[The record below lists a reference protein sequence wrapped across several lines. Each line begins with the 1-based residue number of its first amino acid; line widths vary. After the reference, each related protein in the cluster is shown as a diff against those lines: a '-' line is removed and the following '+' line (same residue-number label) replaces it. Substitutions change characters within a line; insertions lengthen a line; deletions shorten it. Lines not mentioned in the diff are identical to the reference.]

1 MDRAVRNKGI
11 FSLLLIDVDDFKKYN
26 DTYGH
31 SEGDRVLKT
40 IAEVMRKSF
49 RTMDS
54 CFRFGGEEFV
64 VLLPDAPAA
73 GAMVAS
79 ERLRTRFSAMEFRP
93 VPGGKPVAMTVSIG
107 ISEFREGVTDEDM
120 VRFADLAMYAAKNSG
135 RNRSISYEDLR
146 SRGTDG
152 TENFPL

>member
-1 MDRAVRNKGI
+1 
-11 FSLLLIDVDDFKKYN
+11 
-26 DTYGH
+26 
-31 SEGDRVLKT
+31 
-40 IAEVMRKSF
+40 
-49 RTMDS
+49 
-54 CFRFGGEEFV
+54 
-64 VLLPDAPAA
+64 
-73 GAMVAS
+73 
-79 ERLRTRFSAMEFRP
+79 MEFRP